1 MRTLLLSV
9 LCAAALPAAASENV
23 MLVLDASGSMWGQID
38 GRAKIEI
45 AREAVGRVVADWSPD
60 NALGLVAY
68 GHRRKGDCADIE
80 TLIPVGPLDG
90 AAYLATV
97 KALNPKGMTPLS
109 QAVID
114 AAAALRASEQKATVI
129 LVSDGEET
137 CNLDPCAVG
146 RELEASGVDFTA
158 HVIGFDVANPAHQA
172 QLRCLAENTG
182 GRYFNARDAVELGN
196 AVQGAVSASTEPPP
210 PPATATLKPQG
221 AAAVLQPLAVAYTG
235 PADTGDFITVVLP
248 EAKDGDYLTYAYVPE
263 VDGDGQGEVRFPMP
277 ATAGAYELRYVSPSR
292 EAQVLA
298 RVPLTVGDTEASLD
312 APATATAGGRIEVAV
327 QGPVDARHWV
337 GFAPVGG
344 DSGAYI
350 GGHYVR
356 PTGVASLTIG
366 VPAAPGDYEL
376 RYVLNESERVIASRP
391 ITVLPAQASVR
402 APAEVMAGTPV
413 AIEASGPVGDGHWIG
428 FAPAGGD
435 SGAYIANSYIR
446 PDGPTTRASVRAPTA
461 PGDYELRYV
470 LREGEA
476 VAASQPVR
484 VLPARF
490 GLEAP
495 AQVLRGAAFE
505 VAFTGPGGSG
515 NWIGVVPAGGDGAE
529 YLSWQY
535 VPEDGSTRLQLTAP
549 DTAGAWEVVFVVDSA
564 VTARVPLRVE

>member
-263 VDGDGQGEVRFPMP
+263 AEAQGQVSFPMP

-292 EAQVLA
+292 ASQVLA
-298 RVPLTVGDTEASLD
+298 RVPLAIGDAEASLD
-312 APATATAGGRIEVAV
+312 APATAVAGGTITVVA
-327 QGPVDARHWV
+327 QGPDGSSHWI
-337 GFAPVGG
+337 GFAPRGG
-344 DSGAYI
+344 ATGAYVSN
-350 GGHYVR
+350 HYAR
-356 PTGVASLTIG
+356 PTGPRSELTLK
-366 VPAAPGDYEL
+366 VPADPGEYEL
-376 RYVLNESERVIASRP
+376 RYVLNEAERVIASRP
-391 ITVLPAQASVR
+391 ITVTAAQASVR
-402 APAEVMAGTPV
+402 APAEVMAGSAV
-413 AIEASGPVGDGHWIG
+413 AIEATGPDDGSHWIG
-428 FAPAGGD
+428 FAPAGSD
-435 SGAYIANSYIR
+435 AGAYIGNSYVR
-446 PDGPTTRASVRAPTA
+446 PSGTTTRTTVLAPA
-461 PGDYELRYV
+461 EPGEYELRYV
-470 LREGEA
+470 LFEGDS
-476 VAASQPVR
+476 VVASQPVR
-484 VLPARF
+484 VLPVQIR
-490 GLEAP
+490 LEAP
-495 AQVLRGAAFE
+495 SSAAVGSPIE
-505 VAFTGPGGSG
+505 VAFTGPGGRG
-515 NWIGVVPAGGDGAE
+515 NWIGVVPAGGDGSE
-529 YLSWQY
+529 YLSWDY
-535 VPEDGSTRLQLTAP
+535 VPEDGRTSVQLNAP
-549 DTAGAWEVVFVVDSA
+549 DTAGAWEIVFVEDGA
-564 VTARVPLRVE
+564 VKARVPLQVH